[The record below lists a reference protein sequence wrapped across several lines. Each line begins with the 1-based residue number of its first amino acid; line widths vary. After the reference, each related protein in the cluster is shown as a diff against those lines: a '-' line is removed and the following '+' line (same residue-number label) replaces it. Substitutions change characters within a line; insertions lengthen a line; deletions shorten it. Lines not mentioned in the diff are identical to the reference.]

1 VLRTVAA
8 ILRGVLG
15 AVLGLYAGAYGRV
28 AYMHLTHPGYVSDM
42 DFTALLF
49 AAAGAVLG
57 GAVGLLLGF
66 WLASHSAAK

>member
-1 VLRTVAA
+1 
-8 ILRGVLG
+8 
-15 AVLGLYAGAYGRV
+15 
-28 AYMHLTHPGYVSDM
+28 MHLTHPGYVSDM